1 LMQVNPRI
9 APNRGKDCADWGKS
23 VIRQAISCDICGSE
37 KRQTNHWFV
46 AYDQGGE
53 LRVAGWSSR
62 NRLRPGSKHL
72 CGQTCLHKLVDEFMA
87 KAISGRAQAVGDEL
101 DLPERIA
108 DRTADRSSDRSAEF
122 RPGRAPDRTIGREVA
137 SDGFVAAGPIY
148 EDGES
153 SARLIKPASP
163 AASATPRPLPFR
175 AHPELVPPS
184 GRPQASPE
192 SPLPS
197 SHPAPHPASYP
208 GSLPGPAA
216 ASDSAPRFSSRQWRA
231 EAWNRERNREL
242 RNGKADSSIT
252 IRRRAG
258 S

>member
-1 LMQVNPRI
+1 MNPRI
-9 APNRGKDCADWGKS
+9 DPHRGKDCADWGKS

-87 KAISGRAQAVGDEL
+87 NAISGRVQSGPDEL
-101 DLPERIA
+101 DLPERSA
-108 DRTADRSSDRSAEF
+108 DQASDRSAQA
-122 RPGRAPDRTIGREVA
+122 RPVRTSDRNLDHARDRTGNREVA
-137 SDGFVAAGPIY
+137 SDGYVAAGPLH

-153 SARLIKPASP
+153 SARLVKPASSTAP
-163 AASATPRPLPFR
+163 VAPRPWPSR
-175 AHPELVPPS
+175 AHPELVPQP
-184 GRPQASPE
+184 GRPQTSPE
-192 SPLPS
+192 PP
-197 SHPAPHPASYP
+197 
-208 GSLPGPAA
+208 LPGPPASPAA
-216 ASDSAPRFSSRQWRA
+216 AADPASPFSSREWRA

-242 RNGKADSSIT
+242 RNGNTDSNIK